1 MNPESEFSLS
11 PLLDWDGR
19 LVPEHLWFLTLL
31 ICWRWP
37 LLSELHSWCQWQPQH
52 NGVFSYRIVTWFA
65 CGYYFK
71 ICYLSMLGVYW
82 YYSFNSNIGY
92 SRHCLKAYFFAFLKE
107 RFGLGK
113 RIRKSNPSFPFSNL
127 SVFQPQISTWK
138 GFNNFKLDFGM
149 SDDSNSLCTQ
159 ITTEELIIVSGLCDA
174 LM

>member
-1 MNPESEFSLS
+1 MGVWCLSTFGFS
-11 PLLDWDGR
+11 PCWFAEDG
-19 LVPEHLWFLTLL
+19 LFCQSCAADVGDTLN
-31 ICWRWP
+31 
-37 LLSELHSWCQWQPQH
+37 SM
-52 NGVFSYRIVTWFA
+52 GVFPYAIVTWFG
-65 CGYYFK
+65 CSHYFK
-71 ICYLSMLGVYW
+71 IFYLSMLGFYW

-92 SRHCLKAYFFAFLKE
+92 SRHCLKAYFFAFVKE

-127 SVFQPQISTWK
+127 SIFQPQISTWK